1 MSPEELQELL
11 YRENIKLASV
21 SKRAIA
27 FMIDELLLSLVF
39 VIALF
44 DSISSVKDSLEMIE
58 AIESSTFY
66 FAIAKIAYQTFFTY
80 KYGGSLGK
88 IYMKIKV
95 VDINSLEYL
104 DFFSSLNR
112 AVVRII
118 SEMFFYLGFLWGV
131 LNPTR
136 QTWHD
141 LIAKS
146 IVIEN

>member
-1 MSPEELQELL
+1 MTPKELQELL

-39 VIALF
+39 VIALW
-44 DSISSVKDSLEMIE
+44 DGISGAKNSIEMIE
-58 AIESSTFY
+58 SIQSATLY
-66 FAIAKIAYQTFFTY
+66 FVMVKIAYQTFFTY
-80 KYGGSLGK
+80 KYGASLGK

-95 VDINSLEYL
+95 VDINTLEYL

-112 AVVRII
+112 AIVRII

-141 LIAKS
+141 LVARS

>member
-1 MSPEELQELL
+1 MTPKELQELL
-11 YRENIKLASV
+11 YRENIKLASI

-39 VIALF
+39 VIALW
-44 DSISSVKDSLEMIE
+44 DGISGAKNSIEMIE
-58 AIESSTFY
+58 SIQSATLY
-66 FAIAKIAYQTFFTY
+66 FAMVKIAYQTFFTY
-80 KYGGSLGK
+80 KYGASLGK

-95 VDINSLEYL
+95 VDINTLEYL

-112 AVVRII
+112 AIVRII

-141 LIAKS
+141 LVARS

>member
-1 MSPEELQELL
+1 MTPEELQELL

-39 VIALF
+39 VIALW
-44 DSISSVKDSLEMIE
+44 DGISGAKNSIEMIE
-58 AIESSTFY
+58 SIQSATLY
-66 FAIAKIAYQTFFTY
+66 FVMVKIAYQTFFTY
-80 KYGGSLGK
+80 KYGASLGK

-95 VDINSLEYL
+95 VDINTLEYL

-112 AVVRII
+112 AIVRII

-141 LIAKS
+141 LVARS